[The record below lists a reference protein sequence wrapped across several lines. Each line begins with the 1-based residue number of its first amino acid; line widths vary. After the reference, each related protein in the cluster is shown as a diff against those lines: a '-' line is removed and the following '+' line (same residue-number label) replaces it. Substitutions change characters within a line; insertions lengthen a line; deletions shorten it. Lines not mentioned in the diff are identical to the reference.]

1 MNMNSPSNSFTQGID
16 NTVEA
21 NKFNPQGL
29 QQEVAQNSRKPLF
42 EQDFI
47 KLISAEI
54 LSKEMADKQNAV
66 KLALNPESS
75 TIADQTFQKL
85 NSGMEADVAQRVAGV
100 NAVKAANKNKR
111 MQQFMGQQGAR
122 TQPLPTNQQGAGIQ
136 SLPTN
141 LSMDRNNAASMSGI
155 VGAAMGGRIRG
166 YDQGG
171 VVSFDGTTDGSLVDG
186 DAAEEPYT
194 VGTALGEGA
203 DYVVELMADNILA
216 TIAVGIAG
224 ARIKKVQ
231 RAGKAVVQMTKSVY
245 DDAVAMYKNG
255 NYGRNQRNQRMI
267 DRGAKVGYTV
277 AGAATI
283 PDVLDIPLD
292 DGTSTKLETEPE
304 TELEEE
310 VTPLTEQQ
318 QTDAEMQRLVDKEA
332 EERRLTDEANAAPNA
347 IDAIDASTVRQQ
359 AALTESSDATN
370 TGILN
375 ATALGEEQADSRK
388 TYEANLRGSAERG
401 ESELNTG
408 ILRRNALTA
417 TTERDLKEG
426 QENYITDLENLASEA
441 RGGRREALR
450 DLLYGLSQVSRG
462 SNLGDG
468 LGISART
475 MMNREQGREDKA
487 FGIDQKI
494 ADTKRGDVTE
504 LNALRLSN
512 DAGIQDLRTS
522 LASMRTRNQALLANT
537 NADTARLAQTNL
549 QTITNLT
556 QIAADVGLKSS
567 AIEFKGVVAK
577 LEAATRRAT
586 LAIQARANEIQA
598 EGQTSTNLIAIIEGL
613 SDMTEIIRYSSDKDD
628 PRLQSLMKRSNKFL
642 AQLETIL
649 SGESSPAEPEPPT

>member
-100 NAVKAANKNKR
+100 NAVKAADKNKR

-186 DAAEEPYT
+186 DAAAVAEPYT
-194 VGTALGEGA
+194 VGTAVEKGT
-203 DYVVELMADNILA
+203 DYVVELAADNILA
-216 TIAVGIAG
+216 TIALGIATS
-224 ARIKKVQ
+224 RVQKV
-231 RAGKAVVQMTKSVY
+231 RRGGETIVRMSKSVY
-245 DDAVAMYKNG
+245 DDALAVFNKTSG
-255 NYGRNQRNQRMI
+255 PRRNQRLRNRA
-267 DRGAKVGYTV
+267 GNTV
-277 AGAATI
+277 YAGAGAATI
-283 PDVLDIPLD
+283 SDVLDIPLD
-292 DGTSTKLETEPE
+292 DGTSTKPVTKDSAAGTGLDTGTGITETD
-304 TELEEE
+304 EER
-310 VTPLTEQQ
+310 
-318 QTDAEMQRLVDKEA
+318 MQRLLA
-332 EERRLTDEANAAPNA
+332 EEMKESRLTDEANAAP
-347 IDAIDASTVRQQ
+347 DAIDASTVRQQ
-359 AALTESSDATN
+359 AALRESSDATD
-370 TGILN
+370 TGIL
-375 ATALGEEQADSRK
+375 ATRTLGEKQADSRE
-388 TYEANLRGSAERG
+388 TYEDNLRGSVKRG
-401 ESELNTG
+401 ESELNAG
-408 ILRRNALTA
+408 IMRRQNLA
-417 TTERDLKEG
+417 TNTEDDLEKG
-426 QENYITDLENLASEA
+426 QGDYITDLENLASEA

-512 DAGIQDLRTS
+512 NAGVQDLRTS
-522 LASMRTRNQALLANT
+522 LANMRTDNQRMMASA

-549 QTITNLT
+549 QTINNLT

-567 AIEFKGVVAK
+567 TIEFKGVVAK
-577 LEAATRRAT
+577 LEAASRAAT
-586 LAIQARANEIQA
+586 LAVQARANEIQA
-598 EGQTSTNLIAIIEGL
+598 EGQTSKNLIGIIEGL
-613 SDMTEIIRYSSDKDD
+613 SDMTD
-628 PRLQSLMKRSNKFL
+628 SLILLDNKSPKLPGLIERSEKFL
-642 AQLETIL
+642 GQLETIL
-649 SGESSPAEPEPPT
+649 VEETAEPEPPT